1 MDKMFEGH
9 EFIKLDAAGKYVVD
23 LTEYKIYEVV
33 HNYKG
38 EAVSN
43 KHAADI
49 TPDLRFERF
58 RDIPVR
64 IIRKA
69 KAVVRA
75 KMDRVNEL
83 ERLPVDG

>member
-23 LTEYKIYEVV
+23 LTE
-33 HNYKG
+33 YKG